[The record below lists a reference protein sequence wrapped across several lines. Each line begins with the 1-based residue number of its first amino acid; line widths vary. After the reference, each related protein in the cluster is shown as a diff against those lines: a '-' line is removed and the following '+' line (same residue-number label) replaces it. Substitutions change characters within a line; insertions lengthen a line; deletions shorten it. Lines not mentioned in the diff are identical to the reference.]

1 MTLERSTFIRAFL
14 IAKHPFSWEERL
26 NRPLSEDVEQ
36 AWKMHQATPLQ
47 LPLPLEAPNA
57 QNARL

>member
-1 MTLERSTFIRAFL
+1 M